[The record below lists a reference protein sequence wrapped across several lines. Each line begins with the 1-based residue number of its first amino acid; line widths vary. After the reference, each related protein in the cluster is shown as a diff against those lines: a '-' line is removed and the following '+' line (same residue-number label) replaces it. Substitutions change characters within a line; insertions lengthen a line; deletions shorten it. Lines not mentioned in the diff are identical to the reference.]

1 MNDSIDSPDRRRL
14 DIAHLEREV
23 ERQHSALR
31 VRTAETRERLV
42 AWKVPLIVGGGA
54 LLGLLLGRVGA
65 SRRPARDAV
74 HPPYSGRTVQPTDDH
89 HRGHPAAATAR
100 AAGKAAGWM
109 AALSLA
115 SRALPT
121 LLPLL
126 RAYADRDRPLRR

>member
-1 MNDSIDSPDRRRL
+1 MNDRIDSPDRRRL
-14 DIAHLEREV
+14 DIAHAERDIEQQ
-23 ERQHSALR
+23 RSALR
-31 VRTAETRERLV
+31 VRTAETRERL
-42 AWKVPLIVGGGA
+42 AGWKVPLILGGGA

-65 SRRPARDAV
+65 SRRPPRDAV
-74 HPPYSGRTVQPTDDH
+74 HPRCSVRTAQPTDDH

-121 LLPLL
+121 VLPLL